1 MKHLFV
7 KLAVRLRQRV
17 SFGRGAGRWL
27 NEDVVASM
35 DKWFKDKGYCQSDQ
49 SMGDVA
55 EKFGI
60 SKDELSWYCHST
72 YGCGFLSIRKELRI
86 YEAKRIIEE
95 NPFLP
100 LNTIGEMVGI
110 SDKTNFRRQFFEV
123 TGETPQ
129 EYRDRIK
136 AGRGRRRRIMQ

>member
-1 MKHLFV
+1 MHVHRAYPK
-7 KLAVRLRQRV
+7 QTYQ
-17 SFGRGAGRWL
+17 
-27 NEDVVASM
+27 N
-35 DKWFKDKGYCQSDQ
+35 
-49 SMGDVA
+49 MGDVA

-86 YEAKRIIEE
+86 FEAKRIIEE
-95 NPFLP
+95 NPYLP

-110 SDKTNFRRQFFEV
+110 SDKTNFRRQFYEV

-129 EYRDRIK
+129 EWRDRVK
-136 AGRGRRRRIMQ
+136 AGKSRKKRNIQ